1 MKRLQ
6 LLGKSKYFSLISGPT
21 KEEDEEENT
30 RPDAASPLLS
40 ARHDNSSESLLLD
53 DTSSLMCLPQKV
65 LLLILRNLDF
75 NTLVTLCQVNSSFY
89 NLITNKFL
97 FQNIILD
104 SKLSLLKFNALIHS
118 EFHTSNII
126 SHSGNHTPHTQ
137 SKSQNARFL
146 VRSIEFK
153 NPQSQ
158 DSLLK
163 YSKFYSKNDQNS
175 VIAGSYKLDSYDNG
189 LSKVKNTKQHDDV
202 PTITS
207 DRIKQ
212 LDKFES
218 NYFHYTYIE
227 LMLDI
232 IDYLPNLTKVILS
245 EVEPNFKIPLWYSV
259 FNDGSRDFFKKI
271 IKGQQSITNEDLR
284 TFQLSKKF
292 VKEYESK
299 YYSLPRL
306 KILEVKANNKRQR
319 SSNRQR
325 HHQKLLLRPSLF
337 CCFGIINELKL
348 ENIMIDTESLDTPME
363 FLPLFLKNEN
373 TELYSL
379 ESPITTLTLNSC
391 EVVPGNGILRLFHSY
406 FKMVKNLSLLK
417 INSKF
422 DLLLCSCFPSLTN
435 LTIDCNSKCFTNEQ
449 VVNESYYFQQ
459 RNQNADDDFDDCN
472 SMTETLFEAP
482 SDSKITTPPPTSS
495 VVLSL
500 NLNYISRTT
509 GNDDSNNPSP
519 NNNKKPAVLTPA
531 QLQTFQ
537 RQRIPEFH
545 SFYHYYRLLW
555 ERIPNQNISINVIN
569 IPFTNVYP
577 LSPLSF
583 WEHLARTMVSDDGTD
598 ENVND
603 PDDQETLIGY
613 EADSERAGAPAPSA
627 VPNLGTVMDSELN
640 THHTYYWDN
649 SVKRCLRDSLIKL
662 RDRTLEYR
670 DLDVEDFLLNVN
682 LEKVFNN
689 FQDPENFKDVP
700 NINLWCF
707 LRNLS
712 KFKAVKIRMLRH
724 FSSCTPR
731 TRYDWELL
739 LKPVLR
745 VNVPIEV
752 RDKDGFVLYSY
763 GQE

>member
-1 MKRLQ
+1 M
-6 LLGKSKYFSLISGPT
+6 
-21 KEEDEEENT
+21 
-30 RPDAASPLLS
+30 
-40 ARHDNSSESLLLD
+40 
-53 DTSSLMCLPQKV
+53 
-65 LLLILRNLDF
+65 
-75 NTLVTLCQVNSSFY
+75 
-89 NLITNKFL
+89 
-97 FQNIILD
+97 
-104 SKLSLLKFNALIHS
+104 
-118 EFHTSNII
+118 
-126 SHSGNHTPHTQ
+126 
-137 SKSQNARFL
+137 
-146 VRSIEFK
+146 
-153 NPQSQ
+153 
-158 DSLLK
+158 LK
-163 YSKFYSKNDQNS
+163 YSKFYNKSGQDS
-175 VIAGSYKLDSYDNG
+175 IIAGSYKLDSYD
-189 LSKVKNTKQHDDV
+189 KDVKKLNNIRLNDET
-202 PTITS
+202 PIITS
-207 DRIKQ
+207 ERIKL

-232 IDYLPNLTKVILS
+232 IDYLPNLTRVILS
-245 EVEPNFKIPLWYSV
+245 DVEPNFKIPLWYSV

-306 KILEVKANNKRQR
+306 KILEIKANNKRQR
-319 SSNRQR
+319 TSNRQR
-325 HHQKLLLRPSLF
+325 HHQKLVLRPSLF

-348 ENIMIDTESLDTPME
+348 ENVTIDTESLDTPME
-363 FLPLFLKNEN
+363 FLPLFLKNEDN
-373 TELYSL
+373 ELYSL
-379 ESPITTLTLNSC
+379 QSPITALTLDSC
-391 EVVPGNGILRLFHSY
+391 DVVPGNGILRLFHSY
-406 FKMVKNLSLLK
+406 FKMVKHLSLLK

-422 DLLLCSCFPSLTN
+422 DLLLCSCFPSLSN

-449 VVNESYYFQQ
+449 VVGESYYFQQ
-459 RNQNADDDFDDCN
+459 RSLDTEDDFDDCN

-482 SDSKITTPPPTSS
+482 SDSKIITPPPTSS

-509 GNDDSNNPSP
+509 GNDVSNNPSP
-519 NNNKKPAVLTPA
+519 DNNKKPAMLTAA

-555 ERIPNQNISINVIN
+555 ERLPSKNISINVIN

-583 WEHLARTMVSDDGTD
+583 WEHLARTITSVDETD
-598 ENVND
+598 EDVGDEN
-603 PDDQETLIGY
+603 DQETLIGY
-613 EADSERAGAPAPSA
+613 ENNSIRDNIPNANA
-627 VPNLGTVMDSELN
+627 VPNLSTVMSPESDI
-640 THHTYYWDN
+640 HHTYYWNN
-649 SVKRCLRDSLIKL
+649 SVRRCLRDSLIKL
-662 RDRTLEYR
+662 KNRTIEYR
-670 DLDVEDFLLNVN
+670 DLDVEEFLQNVT
-682 LEKVFNN
+682 LENFFND
-689 FQDPENFKDVP
+689 FQDPENFKDIP

-724 FSSCTPR
+724 FSLCTPR

-763 GQE
+763 GQK

>member
-6 LLGKSKYFSLISGPT
+6 LLGRSKYFSLVSHAAKG
-21 KEEDEEENT
+21 EEEEEENSA
-30 RPDAASPLLS
+30 DANSPLLS
-40 ARHDNSSESLLLD
+40 RGRESRSRSLLVND
-53 DTSSLMCLPQKV
+53 RSSLMCLPTKV
-65 LLLILRNLDF
+65 LLLILRTLDF
-75 NTLVTLCQVNSSFY
+75 NTLVTLCQVNLTLY
-89 NLITNKFL
+89 NLITNEFL
-97 FQNIILD
+97 FQNVILD

-118 EFHTSNII
+118 EFHTSNIT
-126 SHSGNHTPHTQ
+126 SYSDNCTTQ

-163 YSKFYSKNDQNS
+163 YSKFYNKNGQGS
-175 VIAGSYKLDSYDNG
+175 VIAGSYKLDSYDKD
-189 LSKVKNTKQHDDV
+189 LTMMKNMRLNDET

-207 DRIKQ
+207 ERIKL

-232 IDYLPNLTKVILS
+232 IDYLPNLTRVVLS

-259 FNDGSRDFFKKI
+259 FNDGSRDFFRKI

-306 KILEVKANNKRQR
+306 KILEIKAHNKRQR

-325 HHQKLLLRPSLF
+325 HHQQLVLRPSLF

-348 ENIMIDTESLDTPME
+348 ENVTIDTESLDTPME

-379 ESPITTLTLNSC
+379 QSPITALTLNSC
-391 EVVPGNGILRLFHSY
+391 DIVPGNGILRLFHSY
-406 FKMVKNLSLLK
+406 FRMVKHLSLLN

-422 DLLLCSCFPSLTN
+422 DLLLCSCFQSLSN
-435 LTIDCNSKCFTNEQ
+435 LTIDCNSNCFTNEQ
-449 VVNESYYFQQ
+449 VVSESYYFQQ
-459 RNQNADDDFDDCN
+459 RNIDAEDDFNDCN

-482 SDSKITTPPPTSS
+482 SDSKIITPPPTSS

-500 NLNYISRTT
+500 NLKYISRTT
-509 GNDDSNNPSP
+509 GNDVSNNPSP
-519 NNNKKPAVLTPA
+519 NNNKKPAILTAA

-555 ERIPNQNISINVIN
+555 ERLPSKNISINVIN

-583 WEHLARTMVSDDGTD
+583 WEHLASTMSGIDETD
-598 ENVND
+598 EDDND
-603 PDDQETLIGY
+603 EDDQETLIGY
-613 EADSERAGAPAPSA
+613 ESNPIRDSIPTANG
-627 VPNLGTVMDSELN
+627 VPNLRTVMSPESDV
-640 THHTYYWDN
+640 HHTYYWNN
-649 SVKRCLRDSLIKL
+649 SVRRCLKDSLVKL
-662 RDRTLEYR
+662 KNRTIEYR
-670 DLDVEDFLLNVN
+670 DLDVEEFLQNVT
-682 LEKVFNN
+682 LENFFND
-689 FQDPENFKDVP
+689 FQDPENYKDIP

-724 FSSCTPR
+724 FSLCTPR

-763 GQE
+763 GQK

>member
-6 LLGKSKYFSLISGPT
+6 LFGRSKYFSLVSST
-21 KEEDEEENT
+21 AKEEEEEEEGCA
-30 RPDAASPLLS
+30 DAK
-40 ARHDNSSESLLLD
+40 SLLHSTSHDIKSRSLRFND
-53 DTSSLMCLPQKV
+53 KSSLMRLPTKV
-65 LLLILRNLDF
+65 LLLILRTLDF
-75 NTLVTLCQVNSSFY
+75 NTLVTLCQVNSRFY
-89 NLITNKFL
+89 NLITNEFL
-97 FQNIILD
+97 FQNVILD

-118 EFHTSNII
+118 EFHTSNIVT
-126 SHSGNHTPHTQ
+126 HSGDCSTQ
-137 SKSQNARFL
+137 SRSQNARFL

-163 YSKFYSKNDQNS
+163 YSKFYNKSGQDS
-175 VIAGSYKLDSYDNG
+175 IIAGSYKLDSYD
-189 LSKVKNTKQHDDV
+189 KDVKKLNNIRLNDET
-202 PTITS
+202 PIITS
-207 DRIKQ
+207 ERIKL

-232 IDYLPNLTKVILS
+232 IDYLPNLTRVILS
-245 EVEPNFKIPLWYSV
+245 DVEPNFKIPLWYSV

-306 KILEVKANNKRQR
+306 KILEIKANNKRQR
-319 SSNRQR
+319 TSNRQR
-325 HHQKLLLRPSLF
+325 HHQKLILRPSLF

-348 ENIMIDTESLDTPME
+348 ENVTIDTESLDTPME
-363 FLPLFLKNEN
+363 FLPLFLKNEDN
-373 TELYSL
+373 ELYSL
-379 ESPITTLTLNSC
+379 QSPITALTLDSC
-391 EVVPGNGILRLFHSY
+391 DVVPGNGILRLFHSY
-406 FKMVKNLSLLK
+406 FKMVKHLSLLK

-422 DLLLCSCFPSLTN
+422 DLLLCSCFPSLSN

-449 VVNESYYFQQ
+449 VVGESYYFQQ
-459 RNQNADDDFDDCN
+459 RSLDTEDDFDDCN

-482 SDSKITTPPPTSS
+482 SDSKIITPPPTSS

-509 GNDDSNNPSP
+509 GNDVSNNPSP
-519 NNNKKPAVLTPA
+519 DNNKKPAMLTAA

-555 ERIPNQNISINVIN
+555 ERLPSKNISINVIN

-583 WEHLARTMVSDDGTD
+583 WEHLARTITSVDETD
-598 ENVND
+598 EDVGDEN
-603 PDDQETLIGY
+603 DQETLIGY
-613 EADSERAGAPAPSA
+613 ENNSMRDNIPNANA
-627 VPNLGTVMDSELN
+627 VPNLSTVMSPESDI
-640 THHTYYWDN
+640 HHTYYWNN
-649 SVKRCLRDSLIKL
+649 SVRRCLRDSLIKL
-662 RDRTLEYR
+662 KNRTIEYR
-670 DLDVEDFLLNVN
+670 DLDVEEFLQDVT
-682 LEKVFNN
+682 LENFFND
-689 FQDPENFKDVP
+689 FQDPENFKDIP

-724 FSSCTPR
+724 FSLCTPR

-763 GQE
+763 GQK

>member
-6 LLGKSKYFSLISGPT
+6 LLSRSKYFSLVSSAT
-21 KEEDEEENT
+21 KEEEEEEQEG
-30 RPDAASPLLS
+30 RPDAKSRLLNRNNASGS
-40 ARHDNSSESLLLD
+40 KSLLLD
-53 DTSSLMCLPQKV
+53 DKSSLMCLPTKV
-65 LLLILRNLDF
+65 LLLILRTLDF
-75 NTLVTLCQVNSSFY
+75 NTLVALCQVNSRFY
-89 NLITNKFL
+89 NLITNEFL
-97 FQNIILD
+97 FQNVVLN

-126 SHSGNHTPHTQ
+126 SHGGDHSTQ
-137 SKSQNARFL
+137 SKSQNVRFL

-163 YSKFYSKNDQNS
+163 YSKFYNKSSQDS
-175 VIAGSYKLDSYDNG
+175 VIAGSYKLDSYNKDI
-189 LSKVKNTKQHDDV
+189 TKIQNIRLNDDTSV
-202 PTITS
+202 ITS
-207 DRIKQ
+207 ERIKL

-292 VKEYESK
+292 VKEYELK

-306 KILEVKANNKRQR
+306 KTLEIKASDKRQR
-319 SSNRQR
+319 TPNRQR
-325 HHQKLLLRPSLF
+325 HHQKLVLRPSIF

-379 ESPITTLTLNSC
+379 QSPITTLTLNSC
-391 EVVPGNGILRLFHSY
+391 DIVPGNGILRLFHSY
-406 FKMVKNLSLLK
+406 FRMVKHLSLLK

-422 DLLLCSCFPSLTN
+422 DLLLCSCFQSLSN

-459 RNQNADDDFDDCN
+459 RNFDIDDDFDDCN
-472 SMTETLFEAP
+472 SMTETLFEAS
-482 SDSKITTPPPTSS
+482 SDSKIITPPPTSS

-500 NLNYISRTT
+500 NLNYVSRTT
-509 GNDDSNNPSP
+509 GNDASNNPSP
-519 NNNKKPAVLTPA
+519 NNNKKPAILTA
-531 QLQTFQ
+531 TQLQTFQ

-555 ERIPNQNISINVIN
+555 ERLPNKNISINVIN

-583 WEHLARTMVSDDGTD
+583 WEHLARTMSSVDESDD
-598 ENVND
+598 VND
-603 PDDQETLIGY
+603 DGNDQETLIGY
-613 EADSERAGAPAPSA
+613 ETNIAREN
-627 VPNLGTVMDSELN
+627 VPIRNAARNLRTVVDPESDVY
-640 THHTYYWDN
+640 HTYYWNN
-649 SVKRCLRDSLIKL
+649 SVRRCLRDSLIKL
-662 RDRTLEYR
+662 KDRTIEYR
-670 DLDVEDFLLNVN
+670 DLDVEEFLQDVTLQNF
-682 LEKVFNN
+682 FND
-689 FQDPENFKDVP
+689 FQDPENFKDIP

-745 VNVPIEV
+745 VNVPVEV

-763 GQE
+763 GQK

>member
-1 MKRLQ
+1 
-6 LLGKSKYFSLISGPT
+6 
-21 KEEDEEENT
+21 
-30 RPDAASPLLS
+30 
-40 ARHDNSSESLLLD
+40 
-53 DTSSLMCLPQKV
+53 
-65 LLLILRNLDF
+65 
-75 NTLVTLCQVNSSFY
+75 
-89 NLITNKFL
+89 
-97 FQNIILD
+97 
-104 SKLSLLKFNALIHS
+104 
-118 EFHTSNII
+118 
-126 SHSGNHTPHTQ
+126 
-137 SKSQNARFL
+137 
-146 VRSIEFK
+146 
-153 NPQSQ
+153 
-158 DSLLK
+158 LLK
-163 YSKFYSKNDQNS
+163 YSKFYNKSGQDS
-175 VIAGSYKLDSYDNG
+175 IIAGSYKLDSYD
-189 LSKVKNTKQHDDV
+189 KDVKKLNNIRLNDET
-202 PTITS
+202 PIITS
-207 DRIKQ
+207 ERIKL

-232 IDYLPNLTKVILS
+232 IDYLPNLTRVILS
-245 EVEPNFKIPLWYSV
+245 DVEPNFKIPLWYSV

-306 KILEVKANNKRQR
+306 KILEIKANNKRQR
-319 SSNRQR
+319 TSNRQR
-325 HHQKLLLRPSLF
+325 HHQKLVLRPSLF

-348 ENIMIDTESLDTPME
+348 ENVTVDTESLDTPME
-363 FLPLFLKNEN
+363 FLPLFLKNEDN
-373 TELYSL
+373 ELYSL
-379 ESPITTLTLNSC
+379 QSPITALTLDSC
-391 EVVPGNGILRLFHSY
+391 DVVPGNGILRLFHSY
-406 FKMVKNLSLLK
+406 FKMVKHLSLLK

-422 DLLLCSCFPSLTN
+422 DLLLCSCFPSLSN

-449 VVNESYYFQQ
+449 VVGESYYFQQ
-459 RNQNADDDFDDCN
+459 RSLDTEDDFDDCN

-482 SDSKITTPPPTSS
+482 SDSKIITPPPTSS

-509 GNDDSNNPSP
+509 GNDVSNNPSP
-519 NNNKKPAVLTPA
+519 DNNKKPAMLTAA

-555 ERIPNQNISINVIN
+555 ERLPSKNISINVIN

-583 WEHLARTMVSDDGTD
+583 WEHLARTITSVDETD
-598 ENVND
+598 EDVGDEN
-603 PDDQETLIGY
+603 DQETLIGY
-613 EADSERAGAPAPSA
+613 ENNSIRDNIPNANA
-627 VPNLGTVMDSELN
+627 VPNLSTVMSPESDI
-640 THHTYYWDN
+640 HHTYYWNN
-649 SVKRCLRDSLIKL
+649 SVRRCLRDSLIKL
-662 RDRTLEYR
+662 KNRTIEYR
-670 DLDVEDFLLNVN
+670 DLDVEEFLQNVT
-682 LEKVFNN
+682 LENFFND
-689 FQDPENFKDVP
+689 FQDPENFKDIP

-724 FSSCTPR
+724 FSLCTPR

-763 GQE
+763 GQK

>member
-6 LLGKSKYFSLISGPT
+6 LLGRSKYFSLVSGAA
-21 KEEDEEENT
+21 KEEEEEEESN
-30 RPDAASPLLS
+30 PDAKSPLLS
-40 ARHDNSSESLLLD
+40 TSNVIRSRSALLND
-53 DTSSLMCLPQKV
+53 KSSLMCLPTKV
-65 LLLILRNLDF
+65 LLLILRTLDF
-75 NTLVTLCQVNSSFY
+75 NTLVTLCLVNSRFY
-89 NLITNKFL
+89 NLITNEFL
-97 FQNIILD
+97 FQNVILD

-118 EFHTSNII
+118 EFHTSNIVA
-126 SHSGNHTPHTQ
+126 HSGDLNTQ
-137 SKSQNARFL
+137 SRSQNARFL

-163 YSKFYSKNDQNS
+163 YSKFYNKSGQDS
-175 VIAGSYKLDSYDNG
+175 IIAGSYKLDSYDKDVA
-189 LSKVKNTKQHDDV
+189 KVKNIRLNDET

-207 DRIKQ
+207 ERIKL

-232 IDYLPNLTKVILS
+232 IDYLPNLSKVILS

-306 KILEVKANNKRQR
+306 KILEIKANNKRQR
-319 SSNRQR
+319 NSNRQR
-325 HHQKLLLRPSLF
+325 HHQKLILRPSLF
-337 CCFGIINELKL
+337 CCFGIISELKL
-348 ENIMIDTESLDTPME
+348 ENVTIDTESLDTPME

-379 ESPITTLTLNSC
+379 QSPITALTLNSC
-391 EVVPGNGILRLFHSY
+391 DVVPGNGILRLFHSY
-406 FKMVKNLSLLK
+406 FKMVKHLSLLK

-422 DLLLCSCFPSLTN
+422 DLLLCSCFPSLSN
-435 LTIDCNSKCFTNEQ
+435 LTIDCNSECFTDEQ
-449 VVNESYYFQQ
+449 VVSEPYYFQQ
-459 RNQNADDDFDDCN
+459 RNLDTDDDFDDCN

-482 SDSKITTPPPTSS
+482 SDSKIITPPPTSS

-509 GNDDSNNPSP
+509 GNDVSNNPSP
-519 NNNKKPAVLTPA
+519 NNNKKPAILTAA

-555 ERIPNQNISINVIN
+555 ERLPSKNISINVIN

-583 WEHLARTMVSDDGTD
+583 WEHLARTITSIDETDEDVSD
-598 ENVND
+598 EN
-603 PDDQETLIGY
+603 DQETLIGY
-613 EADSERAGAPAPSA
+613 ESNPLRDNIPSANA
-627 VPNLGTVMDSELN
+627 VPNLSTVMGPESDI
-640 THHTYYWDN
+640 HHTYYWNN
-649 SVKRCLRDSLIKL
+649 SVRRCLRDSLIKL
-662 RDRTLEYR
+662 KNRTIEYR
-670 DLDVEDFLLNVN
+670 DLDVEEFLQNMT
-682 LEKVFNN
+682 LENFFND
-689 FQDPENFKDVP
+689 FQDPENFKDIP

-724 FSSCTPR
+724 FSLCTPR

-763 GQE
+763 GQK